1 MSNFN
6 PPPFQTKSRSI
17 SPINSRNSR
26 FKNDSISIVSQRPK
40 SNNRRGSRQPG
51 YNPLLRIANPS
62 PRVSK
67 RTSVNNI
74 PQSMTDLEDGAFE
87 SKYVANNINL
97 KQRSISA
104 LKKKKIKKVQ
114 VKALNKMSNFEKRH
128 SKSSTLVFM

>member
-1 MSNFN
+1 M
-6 PPPFQTKSRSI
+6 
-17 SPINSRNSR
+17 
-26 FKNDSISIVSQRPK
+26 
-40 SNNRRGSRQPG
+40 
-51 YNPLLRIANPS
+51 
-62 PRVSK
+62 
-67 RTSVNNI
+67 NNI